1 MKKIFFTIL
10 LIIILLIS
18 LGYWK
23 FFTLS
28 GLSGG
33 EKIQSI
39 HSPNKTYHYIYTGI
53 MAEQQLAML

>member
-1 MKKIFFTIL
+1 MKKILFTIL
-10 LIIILLIS
+10 FIIIVLMS

-28 GLSGG
+28 GVSGG

-39 HSPNKTYHYIYTGI
+39 HSKRILYIYTGI
-53 MAEQQLAML
+53 MAAQRLALL